1 MNFLLLTFGTL
12 LALVS
17 GARSVLWLTS
27 YASSNQDQILAA
39 ASAIGMTAAMYL
51 LSARAAMPKTTDS
64 QKNQMNAAVT
74 GLFLLSIFATFD
86 WAESGYQA
94 VTTRADT
101 NSLIGTEYTSLLT
114 DARAISNSQQTT
126 ADKFSDIGHLSKS
139 SQTNK
144 DATQTI
150 STRRELLDDLQAH
163 QSDAK
168 PSTGS
173 SAKLLGDYRLIL
185 WLLLAT
191 LLDWAGML
199 CLRTAVADQA
209 QNTTPRPEKP
219 ESDPLLEQI
228 KTEITTDQ
236 HGTQPAVKR
245 VAEHHNLPTERVRPI
260 FQQLVEQGHL
270 IRSGI
275 RYQRAPP
282 ANQNTHRTSKDNK
295 ETPWKSKPRPA

>member
-27 YASSNQDQILAA
+27 YASTPPDQALAA
-39 ASAIGMTAAMYL
+39 VSAVGMTAAMYL
-51 LSARAAMPKTTDS
+51 LSARAAMPRTTAP

-86 WAESGYQA
+86 WAESGYQSVA
-94 VTTRADT
+94 TSADT
-101 NSLIGTEYTSLLT
+101 NSLVSTEYTSLLT
-114 DARAISNSQQTT
+114 DARAISNSQQTN
-126 ADKFSDIGHLSKS
+126 ADKFTGIGHLSKS
-139 SQTNK
+139 TK
-144 DATQTI
+144 IAEDAAQTI
-150 STRRELLDDLQAH
+150 DTRRELLADLQAH
-163 QSDAK
+163 QSDIK
-168 PSTGS
+168 PNTGN

-199 CLRTAVADQA
+199 CLRTAIADQA
-209 QNTTPRPEKP
+209 QNTTPRPEKSEP
-219 ESDPLLEQI
+219 DPLLEQI

-282 ANQNTHRTSKDNK
+282 ANQNTHKTPKDSK